1 MSVSLIIGGMFTTPA
16 VLVDIET
23 NGGSGERGRIIEVA
37 AIKVIDGEIVD
48 EFRSLVNPGGSIP
61 RWITTLTGITT
72 DDIVTAPYFNDIAY
86 QLFTFM
92 EDCLFVAH
100 NVRFDYSFLKREF
113 KIAGYD
119 FRPPLF
125 CTVRLSRALY
135 PEVRGHSLEKIIQR
149 HNLHVDARHR
159 AYDDARVLHAFM
171 KLALNER
178 GQDAFNAN
186 LVLQLK
192 TRSLPP
198 NVDEAVILSLPDTPG
213 IYIFEDDTGAPL
225 YVGKSINIRQR
236 VRSHFVSATEIAREM
251 RLSLQSHNISFIQTE
266 TELEALLL
274 ESAKIKELSPSYNR
288 LLRRKTTQ
296 SILVKDTAADGY
308 LTISIQNADLS
319 QYQNLENVYGVYRTK
334 RQAQAELESAAR
346 TYQLCPK
353 LLWLEKTTGAC
364 FRFQLGLCR
373 GACIGKESPASYNT
387 RLEFALERTK
397 IDSWPFDSEVAV
409 KLSETRMM
417 IIDQWIVK
425 AIVED
430 GDEQQG
436 VPVEGG
442 FDLDA
447 YKIIRAYI
455 RRNPQAIIR
464 LSD

>member
-1 MSVSLIIGGMFTTPA
+1 MFTTPA

-23 NGGSGERGRIIEVA
+23 NGGSGDRGRIIEVA

-48 EFRSLVNPGGSIP
+48 EFTSLVNPGSPIP
-61 RWITTLTGITT
+61 HWITTLTGITSN
-72 DDIVTAPYFNDIAY
+72 DLVTAPYFDDIAY

-92 EDCLFVAH
+92 EGCLFVAH

-113 KIAGYD
+113 SSAGFD

-135 PEVRGHSLEKIIQR
+135 PGTPGHSLEKIINR
-149 HNLHVDARHR
+149 HHLHVDARHR
-159 AYDDARVLHAFM
+159 AYDDARVLHDFM

-178 GQDAFNAN
+178 GQDAFDAN
-186 LVLQLK
+186 VVLQLK

-198 NVDEAVILSLPDTPG
+198 NVDESTILSLPDTPG
-213 IYIFEDDTGAPL
+213 IYIFEDDTGTAL
-225 YVGKSINIRQR
+225 YVGKSVNIRQR
-236 VRSHFVSATEIAREM
+236 VRSHFVSATAIAREM
-251 RLSLQSHNISFIQTE
+251 KLSLQSHNISFIQTE

-274 ESAKIKELSPSYNR
+274 ESAKVKELSPIYNR
-288 LLRRKTTQ
+288 MLRRKTTQ
-296 SILVKDTAADGY
+296 SILVKDTTDDGY

-334 RQAQAELESAAR
+334 RQAQVALESAAR

-353 LLWLEKTTGAC
+353 LLGLEKAKDAC

-373 GACIGKESPASYNT
+373 GACIGKESPVSYNT

-397 IDSWPFDSEVAV
+397 IDSWPFKSEVAV
-409 KLSETRMM
+409 KLSETRLM
-417 IIDQWIVK
+417 IVDQWIVK
-425 AIVED
+425 EIIED
-430 GDEQQG
+430 GDEQQRL
-436 VPVEGG
+436 PVEGG

-447 YKIIRAYI
+447 YKIIRAFI
-455 RRNPQAIIR
+455 RRNPQAVIR
-464 LSD
+464 LSAESNDY